1 MRNYTPRLSITQSIS
16 TTSAFLVILALLVVG
31 VIVNSV
37 MTNNAHQN
45 AVNQQNASLRI
56 AATILERD
64 IPGLKVRWGA
74 GGSVQRIEVE
84 SLPTFDN
91 HAIIDTVGRMTGETA
106 TVFAWDPAQQDFV
119 RMTTNII
126 KSDGNR
132 AVGTPLGKTGAVY
145 PVAMKGQTYK
155 GEAVILGKPYF
166 TIYQPIVN
174 SSNQPVG
181 ILYAGVERTKIMAGV
196 SEMMV
201 KLAMAIIPVV
211 LVVIVVTAFL
221 ARRLLRPVTEL
232 AQTTELIADDNL
244 DVEVPYLTRVDQI
257 GMMAKAVATL
267 KGKSFERRQLAS
279 AQEQSDSEREAR
291 QQDVL
296 RRVEQFR
303 ANVRSLLS
311 GVSDTA
317 SGLTDTARDLTD
329 IARGSA
335 GHATETQ
342 SASNE
347 ATSNVQTVASAAEEL
362 AASIGEIRRQVAQTA
377 NVVGKATQ
385 GTRVTNEKVEGL
397 AASAAKIG
405 EVVTLI
411 QAIAEQ
417 TNLLALNATIEAA
430 RAGEAGRGF
439 AVVAAEVKELAT
451 QTSRATE
458 EISAQISAIQ
468 SATDES
474 VQAIAAITRTME
486 EVNSYTNAIASAVE
500 EQGAATTEISR
511 NVQQAAYGTTAVSSN
526 VEQLSKAVE
535 NTANSAESV
544 LGASNDLSERTGI
557 LRREIDTFLKEVA
570 AA

>member
-221 ARRLLRPVTEL
+221 ARRLLRPVTVL
-232 AQTTELIADDNL
+232 AQTTEMIADDNL
-244 DVEVPYLTRVDQI
+244 DVEVPYLARVDQI

-267 KGKSFERRQLAS
+267 KGKSSERRQLAS

-347 ATSNVQTVASAAEEL
+347 AMSNVQTVASAAEEL

-474 VQAIAAITRTME
+474 VQAISAITRTME

>member
-1 MRNYTPRLSITQSIS
+1 MRNYMPRLSITQSIS

-64 IPGLKVRWGA
+64 IPGLKVRWGS